1 MSRPHPRSLQLSRP
15 LTIGVAGG
23 TGSGKTTV
31 ARAIVEHLGTE
42 ALLLD
47 QDAYYRDLAHLAPEA
62 RRAVN
67 FDHPDAFDTPLLV
80 EQLQALLA
88 GRAIEKPTYD
98 YAAYTRA
105 AATTRVGPSPVIV
118 LEGILVLGDPRLR
131 ALLDI
136 KVFVDVADD
145 VRFIRRLLR
154 DVAQRGRSMESV
166 IGQYLDT
173 VRPMHHEFVEPTK
186 RHADVIL
193 PEGGRN
199 TIGIE
204 MIQARVELALSL
216 RRKSLAESTL
226 AGPAD

>member
-1 MSRPHPRSLQLSRP
+1 MR
-15 LTIGVAGG
+15 
-23 TGSGKTTV
+23 
-31 ARAIVEHLGTE
+31 VEPCT
-42 ALLLD
+42 
-47 QDAYYRDLAHLAPEA
+47 
-62 RRAVN
+62 
-67 FDHPDAFDTPLLV
+67 
-80 EQLQALLA
+80 
-88 GRAIEKPTYD
+88 
-98 YAAYTRA
+98 
-105 AATTRVGPSPVIV
+105 VIV

-204 MIQARVELALSL
+204 MIQARVELELSR
-216 RRKSLAESTL
+216 RRKSLMESTL
-226 AGPAD
+226 AGRAD